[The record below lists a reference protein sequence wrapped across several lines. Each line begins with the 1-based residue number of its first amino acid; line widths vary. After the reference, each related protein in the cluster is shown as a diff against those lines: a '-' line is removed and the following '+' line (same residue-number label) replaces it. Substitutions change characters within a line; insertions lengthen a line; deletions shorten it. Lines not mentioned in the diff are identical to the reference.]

1 MHPGSG
7 AEKGS
12 LSGAQD
18 HCLSAD
24 TVGAV
29 CLPAEERDFPRGS
42 ECWVSGWG
50 HTDPGHSESAPRA
63 LGAQDGGSGVGGE
76 ESVPRSE
83 APQPP
88 PPWPQGSISP
98 LLLWHHPRLDGGP
111 RVLLGEQTGI
121 FPETQAL
128 SSPSPPPRSARASAS
143 GCMCDAYP
151 SPPSLMDPP
160 GQSPGLPCP
169 WGRPS
174 STSAS
179 PASVCDPPIYLPAA
193 RSSDVLQDSVVPLLS
208 TQLCNS
214 SCVYSGALTPR
225 MLCAGYLDGRADAC
239 QVRPR
244 AWCGAGAAGWAPG

>member
-1 MHPGSG
+1 MGPRTTASPQTPWAPCACQLKSGIFQGARSAGCLAGATLTPATVSQLPG
-7 AEKGS
+7 
-12 LSGAQD
+12 
-18 HCLSAD
+18 
-24 TVGAV
+24 
-29 CLPAEERDFPRGS
+29 P
-42 ECWVSGWG
+42 WV
-50 HTDPGHSESAPRA
+50 HRM
-63 LGAQDGGSGVGGE
+63 GGSGVGGE

-83 APQPP
+83 APRPP

-174 STSAS
+174 SASAS
-179 PASVCDPPIYLPAA
+179 PTSVCDPPIYLPAA

-225 MLCAGYLDGRADAC
+225 MLCASYLDGRADAC

>member
-1 MHPGSG
+1 MGPGTTASPQTPWAPCACRPKSG
-7 AEKGS
+7 IFR
-12 LSGAQD
+12 GARSAG
-18 HCLSAD
+18 CLAGATLIPA
-24 TVGAV
+24 TVSQ
-29 CLPAEERDFPRGS
+29 LPGP
-42 ECWVSGWG
+42 WVHRMGGWG
-50 HTDPGHSESAPRA
+50 WKGRHLSPEVRHHSLLLPGHRAARAPFSSGIT
-63 LGAQDGGSGVGGE
+63 LGQT
-76 ESVPRSE
+76 
-83 APQPP
+83 
-88 PPWPQGSISP
+88 
-98 LLLWHHPRLDGGP
+98 GGP
-111 RVLLGEQTGI
+111 KVLLGEQTGI

-128 SSPSPPPRSARASAS
+128 SSPSPPPRSARTSAS

-151 SPPSLMDPP
+151 SPPSLIDPP

-169 WGRPS
+169 GGPLS
-174 STSAS
+174 SASAS